1 VAIPINKLTSYSFPL
16 ATPITPSPTLRQ
28 GSNKIAALLAPSQ
41 FETKKS
47 KQIIS
52 KIDQY
57 NPNED
62 GPTNFAFNPFDVT
75 PDNTF
80 LDFSNSENNI
90 TPLKLWPNDNIGDIT
105 FTIADDTS
113 PTTTIQPQQTS
124 MQHELSK
131 TIQKT
136 KSSQL
141 LENLVAS
148 GFNAFT
154 ETAPTTTVNH
164 GNMTNNLN
172 KVYNPS
178 TVDSKKTSDVRH
190 PSSLENGFCTKDVTK
205 IGSSTATIPNSNK
218 RFDKSDTVVTTNNA
232 TSNVTTGYVPSNPD
246 NLTKTS
252 VHAKRVLADGKDD
265 TMQDVLATTTISTT
279 SIENG
284 FAVKEGKEAA
294 TTTKKDKT
302 VVRPKT
308 TNDQSTIKDPYFTTK
323 GDGKSMKGK
332 EEPKKNDK
340 QVKFQE
346 KASVHLLYKEEG
358 LHGKSSTTT
367 LDGIRS
373 TLQYLFRKINCA
385 ETITSPKRN

>member
-1 VAIPINKLTSYSFPL
+1 
-16 ATPITPSPTLRQ
+16 
-28 GSNKIAALLAPSQ
+28 
-41 FETKKS
+41 
-47 KQIIS
+47 
-52 KIDQY
+52 
-57 NPNED
+57 
-62 GPTNFAFNPFDVT
+62 
-75 PDNTF
+75 
-80 LDFSNSENNI
+80 
-90 TPLKLWPNDNIGDIT
+90 
-105 FTIADDTS
+105 
-113 PTTTIQPQQTS
+113 
-124 MQHELSK
+124 M
-131 TIQKT
+131 
-136 KSSQL
+136 
-141 LENLVAS
+141 
-148 GFNAFT
+148 
-154 ETAPTTTVNH
+154 
-164 GNMTNNLN
+164 
-172 KVYNPS
+172 
-178 TVDSKKTSDVRH
+178 RH

-218 RFDKSDTVVTTNNA
+218 RFDKSDTVVTTKNA

-252 VHAKRVLADGKDD
+252 VHAKHVSADGKDD